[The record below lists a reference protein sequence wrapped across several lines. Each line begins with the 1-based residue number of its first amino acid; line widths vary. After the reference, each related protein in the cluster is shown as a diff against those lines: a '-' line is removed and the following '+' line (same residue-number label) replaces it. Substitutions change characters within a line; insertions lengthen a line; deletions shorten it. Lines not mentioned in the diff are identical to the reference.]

1 MQQLNR
7 KIFIQYILVLT
18 VVTAILLSGCGAA
31 QRQKSRTHTK
41 REIIERGVR
50 VVKVPRDSIVYEP
63 RIIKKD
69 TTIIVENRH
78 IVLKTTYR
86 NQRPARI
93 VAQTK
98 PVSEVTTYERTE
110 QVNAHT
116 QNSQTDRMAWHPDN
130 GFMITVFLGLAL
142 LITVSKIL
150 DKVL

>member
-1 MQQLNR
+1 VKN
-7 KIFIQYILVLT
+7 IVYILFILSLT
-18 VVTAILLSGCGAA
+18 GCGAV

-110 QVNAHT
+110 QFDE
-116 QNSQTDRMAWHPDN
+116 QTKNKQADRRPWYPDT
-130 GFMITVFLGLAL
+130 GFMISLFLGLAF
-142 LITVSKIL
+142 LIAVSKIL
-150 DKVL
+150 NKVL